1 MCMLVCES
9 VYVCESVC
17 MCLCVSVCVSGYVC
31 LCVSMCVCLCVNL
44 CVCVSLCVSVCVCV
58 CMCSTV
64 WAPSLLHLY
73 SGLALR
79 VQSNSLSGVSGTTSR
94 RCGHL
99 VTVCWGQPLGWWQIL
114 VLSGKSLLIGFYNC
128 CPVFIKKWGC
138 AFLLFFVAVVGL
150 VGSVMHLVKL
160 WMLHSVSTF

>member
-1 MCMLVCES
+1 M
-9 VYVCESVC
+9 
-17 MCLCVSVCVSGYVC
+17 
-31 LCVSMCVCLCVNL
+31 CVNL
-44 CVCVSLCVSVCVCV
+44 WVCVCVWVCVWVGMCACVWACVCACVWICVCVWVCVWACVCV